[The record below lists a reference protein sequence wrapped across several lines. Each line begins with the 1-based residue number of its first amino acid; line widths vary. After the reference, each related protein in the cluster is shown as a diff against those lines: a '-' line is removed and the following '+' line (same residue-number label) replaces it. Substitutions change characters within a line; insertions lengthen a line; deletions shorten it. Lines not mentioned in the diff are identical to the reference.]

1 MSVYKS
7 NDASWE
13 MIQTIEKENSE
24 LKENIYRQEQKLYK
38 MGTYYKNRVFFSRA
52 MWISFSFFCLFL
64 IFIFSGTIFNRD
76 AYFYVELAMICI
88 YVVAPMALASL
99 IAFFVFFSKFNKYT
113 VEFEKI
119 SDGKTTNVQKN
130 AQFFISRI
138 ENEELKL
145 CDMKKEINVREKE
158 LKDLKVKVNGAS

>member
-1 MSVYKS
+1 
-7 NDASWE
+7 
-13 MIQTIEKENSE
+13 
-24 LKENIYRQEQKLYK
+24 
-38 MGTYYKNRVFFSRA
+38 
-52 MWISFSFFCLFL
+52 
-64 IFIFSGTIFNRD
+64 
-76 AYFYVELAMICI
+76 
-88 YVVAPMALASL
+88 MALASL
-99 IAFFVFFSKFNKYT
+99 IVFFVFFSKFNKYT